1 MYYRFGS
8 KGDEVRKIQIALD
21 LTPVDG
27 IYGRMT
33 EAAVKNY
40 QIKVGMHP
48 DGVVT
53 PNLFNK
59 LLDDD
64 YSTDL
69 RENRNDDLNI
79 IKFWIPKEQYVN
91 QITEKKYL
99 FLHHTAG
106 SHNPYNTIDIWSR
119 DDRGRIATEF
129 VIGGVS
135 LTGDTKY
142 DGEIV
147 QAYPE
152 GNWAFHL
159 GNVNRFMQSHSVGI
173 EICNYGFLTK
183 KGNDFFTVYGGK
195 VDPKYVTDLGYNFRG
210 TRYYHSYSDAQIESC
225 RRLIK
230 YIQERDN
237 IDITKGIKETLKK
250 FDPAIAFDFFNDA
263 VEGKIRGML
272 THTNVRKDKS
282 DIYPHPKMV
291 EMLRNV

>member
-8 KGDEVRKIQIALD
+8 KGDEIRKIQIALD

-27 IYGRMT
+27 IYGRLT

-53 PNLFNK
+53 PDLFKK

-159 GNVNRFMQSHSVGI
+159 GNVNRYMQSNSVGI
-173 EICNYGFLTK
+173 EICNWGQLTLK
-183 KGNDFFTVYGGK
+183 DGK
-195 VDPKYVTDLGYNFRG
+195 FYNYVNKEVAKEDVCELDKPHRGYK
-210 TRYYHSYSDAQIESC
+210 YYHNYTDAQISAVKDL
-225 RRLIK
+225 LILWKDK
-230 YIQERDN
+230 YN
-237 IDITKGIKETLKK
+237 IPLTYNADIWDITPRALKGEKGV
-250 FDPAIAFDFFNDA
+250 F
-263 VEGKIRGML
+263 
-272 THTNVRKDKS
+272 THNSVRLDKV
-282 DIYPHPKMV
+282 DVYPHPKLI
-291 EMLRNV
+291 EMLKSL